1 MLFIADKLNF
11 IAIDY
16 RQDLL
21 KFKNYHFAKNFI
33 KLRAVVCVCVCAL
46 EGERSTGIILV
57 LPYEVLQTKVKGKI
71 Q

>member
-21 KFKNYHFAKNFI
+21 KFKNYHFAKKFI

-46 EGERSTGIILV
+46 KGERSTGVILV
-57 LPYEVLQTKVKGKI
+57 FSYEVLQTKVKGKM